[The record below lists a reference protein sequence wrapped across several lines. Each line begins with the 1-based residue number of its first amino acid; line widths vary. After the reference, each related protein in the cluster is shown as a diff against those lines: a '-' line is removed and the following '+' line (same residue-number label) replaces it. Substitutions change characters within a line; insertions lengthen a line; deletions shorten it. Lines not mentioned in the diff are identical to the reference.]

1 MTQKVARAVIPGQ
14 AFFHFNV
21 STQKASVL
29 LHGSLQ
35 WLFLVQLP
43 PKLDH
48 PEGIHL
54 CLVQSRHFL
63 ALLLVYL

>member
-1 MTQKVARAVIPGQ
+1 MNLGE
-14 AFFHFNV
+14 AFVHVSV

-29 LHGSLQ
+29 LHGSSY

-43 PKLDH
+43 PRLD
-48 PEGIHL
+48 L
-54 CLVQSRHFL
+54 RSVQSRHFL